1 MIVRYQQPWA
11 LHREWLREVNRAFD
25 RTAGETEPSTGATT
39 EWTPAVDIDEYADR
53 FVLRADV
60 PGIDPA
66 SVEVTLD
73 KGVLT
78 LSGSREQVVG
88 ETQAPERRRVERE
101 TGRFHRRFTLPDTV
115 DSESV
120 SASGKHGVL
129 EVVIPKRPQVQ
140 PRRIAVTH

>member
-1 MIVRYQQPWA
+1 MYVRYQQPWA
-11 LHREWLREVNRAFD
+11 LHREWLREAGRAFD
-25 RTAGETEPSTGATT
+25 RTGGETSPT
-39 EWTPAVDIDEYADR
+39 EWSPAVDIEEYTDR

-78 LSGSREQVVG
+78 LSGSREQIVDKTV
-88 ETQAPERRRVERE
+88 APEQRRVERAN
-101 TGRFHRRFTLPDTV
+101 GRFQRRFTLPDTV
-115 DSESV
+115 DADSV

-140 PRRIAVTH
+140 PRRISVTH